1 MDNHTNLAI
10 KGIYEEY
17 VGKRHQ
23 LQADLNIL
31 LDYPQGV
38 GDHAVHSKDIKE
50 KLIVLEQITSM
61 IDLIK
66 AQYGDKLVD

>member
-1 MDNHTNLAI
+1 MDKHTTTSL
-10 KGIYEEY
+10 KGIYQEY
-17 VGKRHQ
+17 VGKRLQ

-50 KLIVLEQITSM
+50 KLEELEHITSM
-61 IDLIK
+61 IDLINS
-66 AQYGDKLVD
+66 QYGDKITD